1 MRNLA
6 FIGILSILCI
16 SLIGC
21 SSSGAY
27 DSEEAIKRG
36 DVVLT
41 PLEDYNL
48 ETFERFLKNFSN
60 NKEDTIR
67 ITGYTLEGDPIFRDL
82 QFDGEVIH
90 YSYDNSNDE
99 YGQPDKQKD
108 VCKEIKSK
116 EIEDD
121 RVEFLISN
129 CTTIEDQSIIEVR
142 KNQITYN
149 LPQ

>member
-6 FIGILSILCI
+6 FMGILSILCI

-21 SSSGAY
+21 SSSEAY

-36 DVVLT
+36 DIVLT

-48 ETFERFLKNFSN
+48 DTFERFLKNFSN
-60 NKEDTIR
+60 KKEDTIR
-67 ITGYTLEGDPIFRDL
+67 ITGYTHEGDPIFRDL
-82 QFDGEVIH
+82 EFDGEVIH
-90 YSYDNSNDE
+90 YSYDNSNDQN
-99 YGQPDKQKD
+99 GQPENHED
-108 VCKEIKSK
+108 VCREIKSK

-129 CTTIEDQSIIEVR
+129 CKNIEEQSIIEIR
-142 KNQITYN
+142 KDQITYN
-149 LPQ
+149 WPQ

>member
-6 FIGILSILCI
+6 LIGIISILCI

-60 NKEDTIR
+60 KKEDAIR

-82 QFDGEVIH
+82 HFDGEVIH
-90 YSYDNSNDE
+90 YSYDNSNDQ
-99 YGQPDKQKD
+99 YGQPENLEDI
-108 VCKEIKSK
+108 CKEIKPK

-121 RVEFLISN
+121 RVDFLVSN

-142 KNQITYN
+142 KDQITYN
-149 LPQ
+149 WSQ